1 MVDSKSVNL
10 RRVFEIVE
18 FLSTTL
24 LNTHNVEITPTREN
38 LSNTFT
44 SVTHIMRA
52 VTLSGSC
59 EIVVD
64 PRGAIIGT
72 ETVVQTS

>member
-1 MVDSKSVNL
+1 MADSKTVNL
-10 RRVFEIVE
+10 RGVFEIVE

-24 LNTHNVEITPTREN
+24 LNTINVEITQTREN
-38 LSNTFT
+38 LSNAFT
-44 SVTHIMRA
+44 SVTFIMRA
-52 VTLSGSC
+52 VTVSGSC